1 VKFWAFDSAFLVT
14 LLAIALLSLPV
25 SGQSNECRAV
35 RATVAPRMDGRLD
48 DPCWQN
54 IPRITQFTQ
63 RELQVGLP
71 STERT
76 EVAVAY
82 DEQHLYVAVWCYD
95 QNPQALIARELRR
108 DFDYTLDDNFIVVVD
123 PYRDRRNGIMLVT
136 NPVGARADL
145 QIFNNGASTNAYWN
159 GVWDVRTTVNDQ
171 GWFAEFVIPWFTF
184 KYRVGV
190 DEQEW
195 GINFE
200 RNIRHKREQV
210 RWQGWARDH
219 RIEQMNLAGGL
230 RGLRQLS
237 QKQMVEIK
245 PYALGGGEF
254 KPEQRRPVGNWGG
267 DINYLLNPT
276 YRLNLT
282 MNTDFAQVES
292 DQQQI
297 NLTRFPLFFPELRE
311 FFLEG
316 DDYFNFGFGGNRII
330 PFYTRRIGLDDQM
343 EVVPILAGARLLG
356 KEDDRTLG
364 LMSIQTRATAN
375 QPSTNYTTASWRQD
389 IGGQSVIGAMTTNR
403 LTGDRWHSTNGINGR
418 YSTSQLWGNKNL
430 EVGGALLNTYATDQ
444 GWNAQATAYRF
455 FVHYPN
461 DRWSVFASAQRAPEA
476 FEPEVGLMLRRGF
489 REQFVDLGYRPRPK
503 KSTHWVR
510 QYDFRPVQLTHTQY
524 NDNGAIQSF
533 QYSVQFLGLDTKSG
547 ESLSLNHGVVGE
559 GLRDSF
565 VLSPNLVIPE
575 GLYWW
580 RQSTA
585 RLRTFKGRKLA
596 LDSRWAWGQ
605 FYDGTSVQTQTELL
619 WRSSRYLGF
628 NLRFEH
634 NRIELP
640 LGSLE
645 TNLVGTR
652 ITYALNPQVFGSLL
666 GQWNSAQEE
675 LNFNFRL
682 QVIPAVGK
690 DFFLIVNQLYNT
702 STGKW
707 VPTRNTVLG
716 KLIWRLVV

>member
-1 VKFWAFDSAFLVT
+1 MTFWGVDSVFLGS
-14 LLAIALLSLPV
+14 LLAFVLLSLPV
-25 SGQSNECRAV
+25 SGQNNECRAV

-95 QNPQALIARELRR
+95 QNPQALIAREMRR
-108 DFDYTLDDNFIVVVD
+108 DFDYTLDDNFILVVD

-145 QIFNNGASTNAYWN
+145 QIFNNGASTNAFWN

-171 GWFAEFVIPWFTF
+171 GWFAEFVIPWYTF

-219 RIEQMNLAGGL
+219 RIEQMNLAGAL

-330 PFYTRRIGLDDQM
+330 PFYTRRIGLDDQR
-343 EVVPILAGARLLG
+343 EAVPILAGA
-356 KEDDRTLG
+356 
-364 LMSIQTRATAN
+364 
-375 QPSTNYTTASWRQD
+375 
-389 IGGQSVIGAMTTNR
+389 
-403 LTGDRWHSTNGINGR
+403 
-418 YSTSQLWGNKNL
+418 
-430 EVGGALLNTYATDQ
+430 
-444 GWNAQATAYRF
+444 
-455 FVHYPN
+455 
-461 DRWSVFASAQRAPEA
+461 
-476 FEPEVGLMLRRGF
+476 
-489 REQFVDLGYRPRPK
+489 
-503 KSTHWVR
+503 
-510 QYDFRPVQLTHTQY
+510 
-524 NDNGAIQSF
+524 
-533 QYSVQFLGLDTKSG
+533 
-547 ESLSLNHGVVGE
+547 
-559 GLRDSF
+559 
-565 VLSPNLVIPE
+565 
-575 GLYWW
+575 
-580 RQSTA
+580 
-585 RLRTFKGRKLA
+585 
-596 LDSRWAWGQ
+596 
-605 FYDGTSVQTQTELL
+605 
-619 WRSSRYLGF
+619 
-628 NLRFEH
+628 
-634 NRIELP
+634 
-640 LGSLE
+640 
-645 TNLVGTR
+645 
-652 ITYALNPQVFGSLL
+652 
-666 GQWNSAQEE
+666 
-675 LNFNFRL
+675 
-682 QVIPAVGK
+682 
-690 DFFLIVNQLYNT
+690 
-702 STGKW
+702 
-707 VPTRNTVLG
+707 
-716 KLIWRLVV
+716 